1 MSRSGSRSRRRGW
14 KRLLNRLGA
23 LAGLTLLLG
32 GIGVLARATLNGV
45 TGSSTFTVEE
55 VRVEGT
61 RYLDPADLLVLAEPE
76 RFTSTEVGAQ
86 ELERLGERVSA
97 HPLVERVA
105 VRRSLPASVII
116 EVEELVPVAF
126 LEGSPVKGVDASGR
140 VLDGLEP
147 PRYGALPFV
156 TGIPVE
162 GDGREEG
169 ILRAVAVL
177 NELTEL
183 TPRLYDRVSEVQPRP
198 GGEIALLLSEGAVV
212 VRITEA
218 RLTEVL
224 PLVGALVNEGEKR
237 HGPLLEVDLRFAD
250 TVIYR
255 ELKGGE

>member
-1 MSRSGSRSRRRGW
+1 VSRAGSRSRRRGR
-14 KRLLNRLGA
+14 KKFLNRLGA

-55 VRVEGT
+55 MRVEGT

-76 RFTSTEVGAQ
+76 RFTSTEVGAH
-86 ELERLGERVSA
+86 ELESLGERVSA

-116 EVEELVPVAF
+116 EIEELVPVAF

-140 VLDGLEP
+140 VLEGLEP

-156 TGIPVE
+156 TGIPAE
-162 GDGREEG
+162 GGGRGEG
-169 ILRAVAVL
+169 ILRAVAAL
-177 NELTEL
+177 DALTEL

-198 GGEIALLLSEGAVV
+198 EGEIALLLSEGAVV
-212 VRITEA
+212 VRIEET
-218 RLTEVL
+218 RLTDVL